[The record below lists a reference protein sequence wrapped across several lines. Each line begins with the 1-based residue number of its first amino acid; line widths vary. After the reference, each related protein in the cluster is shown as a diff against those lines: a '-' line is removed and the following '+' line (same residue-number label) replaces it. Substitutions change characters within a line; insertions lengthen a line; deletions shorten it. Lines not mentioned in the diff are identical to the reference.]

1 MKLRILNIINDEKFI
16 DNVIECQDLFFMT
29 SIHDYVIV
37 GQEIKEFKYIKRLTS
52 RIQFVKDRD
61 FLSFIREMEYDAIFL
76 HSYVVLKPELV
87 LKIPKNIKV
96 FWFAWGCDIYS
107 LPLEPFI
114 KIKLYGSET
123 EKIVKKLSENASN
136 ITKLKSLI
144 KRITGYKKIYDKLKS
159 QIYYRSIS
167 RVDYF
172 SGIIDIEYQLMTTIP
187 NFRAKEVKYTYT
199 SIVGMN
205 TLPNGVRYNGN
216 NVLIGNSA
224 AISNNHLDI
233 LTYIKDVKLNDSIIY
248 MPLSYAG
255 PREYV
260 DIVKKSYMDIFNDN
274 FIPLDTFMDY
284 QEYSKMIS
292 SCSVAIFF
300 HERQQ
305 GLGNIC
311 LALRNGCK
319 VFLSETSIL
328 YKYFKSHGINIF
340 SLQSDFSQDEW
351 NKPLTDEQIFENK
364 QILYKLSCADTYIKN
379 MNYIFDCVINNDHV
393 KNMSIKNE

>member
-16 DNVIECQDLFFMT
+16 DNVIECQDLFSMT
-29 SIHDYVIV
+29 TTHDYVIV
-37 GQEIKEFKYIKRLTS
+37 GQEIKEFKYIKRLTN
-52 RIQFVKDRD
+52 RVQFVKDRD

-76 HSYVVLKPELV
+76 HSYIVLKPELV

-107 LPLEPFI
+107 FPLDPFI
-114 KIKLYGSET
+114 KINLYGPET
-123 EKIVKKLSENASN
+123 EKVVRELNGKASN
-136 ITKLKSLI
+136 IKKLKSFI
-144 KRITGYKKIYDKLKS
+144 KKITSYNKIRNKLKS
-159 QIYYRSIS
+159 QIYYKSIS

-172 SGIIDIEYQLMTTIP
+172 SGIIDVEYQLMTTIP
-187 NFRAKEVKYTYT
+187 NFRAKEVKYKYT
-199 SIVGMN
+199 SIRGIN
-205 TLPNGVRYNGN
+205 TIPNDVRYKGN

-233 LTYIKDVKLNDSIIY
+233 LTYIRDVKLDDANIY

-255 PREYV
+255 PHEYI
-260 DIVKKSYMDIFNDN
+260 DIIKKSYSEIFKDN
-274 FIPLDTFMDY
+274 YISLDTFMSY
-284 QEYSKMIS
+284 QEYAEVIS

-328 YKYFKSHGINIF
+328 YKYLKNIGINIF

-379 MNYIFDCVINNDHV
+379 MNYIFDCIINNDHV
-393 KNMSIKNE
+393 KKIS